1 MSFREMTDAEIERLL
16 RGETSDEAL
25 LPLARM
31 MTEVRRLGDMVPLRG
46 SEMAMQAAALV
57 RDQRPVPT
65 RRPVS
70 TSRRPRRRLSR
81 VLAIPALAMILLIGT
96 TGLAFASD
104 SSAPGDALYGIDRAL
119 ELVGIGTGGVQE
131 RIAEAEKLALDGDA
145 EAALEHV
152 GNAMNETDNEEA
164 GEALLETAER
174 LRSNPNGSENA
185 NLVRDELAD
194 MLEWMATTSE
204 TGSAF
209 GQGVAD
215 RARDLG
221 KGNDDPGPPD
231 GVAPQGEGN
240 NGKGNGPPQ
249 DRPGQGPAGE

>member
-1 MSFREMTDAEIERLL
+1 MSFRDMTDTEIERLL

-25 LPLARM
+25 LPLARVI
-31 MTEVRRLGDMVPLRG
+31 TELRQLGDMATHRG
-46 SEMAMQAAALV
+46 SEVATRAAALV
-57 RDQRPVPT
+57 RDQRPVPA
-65 RRPVS
+65 RRSVS
-70 TSRRPRRRLSR
+70 SPWRPRRRLSR
-81 VLAIPALAMILLIGT
+81 VLAVPALAMIFLIGT

-119 ELVGIGTGGVQE
+119 ERVGIGTGGVQE
-131 RIAEAEKLALDGDA
+131 RIAEAEKLALEGDP

-152 GNAMNETDNEEA
+152 GNAMTETDNEEA

-221 KGNDDPGPPD
+221 RGNDDPGPPD
-231 GVAPQGEGN
+231 GVAPQGQGS
-240 NGKGNGPPQ
+240 NGEANGPPQ
-249 DRPGQGPAGE
+249 DRPGQGPAGK